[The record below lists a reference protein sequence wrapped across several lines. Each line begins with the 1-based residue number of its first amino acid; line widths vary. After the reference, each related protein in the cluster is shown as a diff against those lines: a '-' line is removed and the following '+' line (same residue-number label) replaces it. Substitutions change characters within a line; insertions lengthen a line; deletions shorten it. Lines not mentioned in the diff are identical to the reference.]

1 MVNQVRVF
9 EPFCFLCVSVS
20 VLSCVCVCA
29 FEEVV
34 CVRVKNFRFR
44 FRFSVCR
51 VKNEPTTTLMTFD
64 KAQKYKKRTKKNHV
78 F

>member
-29 FEEVV
+29 FLF
-34 CVRVKNFRFR
+34 RVFYVAYR
-44 FRFSVCR
+44 S
-51 VKNEPTTTLMTFD
+51 
-64 KAQKYKKRTKKNHV
+64 
-78 F
+78 